1 MAVQPE
7 RKFGLNVNR
16 SFTDVVSRDD
26 AIENIGLN
34 LEDLDVIR
42 NIASEGGVTRND
54 IRSTSGLDVD
64 LRRYLV
70 KLEKETTQYSGIIN
84 DSAGTDRK
92 LRGNLTVNGIL
103 AASAVKYPFL
113 NDANE
118 LKKADVSTS
127 RVSSWSSPDT
137 NPTETSP
144 IFYGG
149 DLDIGGELTV
159 NNLNLTES
167 ARPVLFPDSEIP
179 THKIEA
185 NINEQTI
192 FLYAMKGIPIIFE
205 GFFRSFDTIVEL
217 KNPGAV
223 SFRIVDLNNPEF
235 TQEYENTGGQSGTSA
250 TLTYRDT
257 RPGRKDIELYHNPAN
272 ITRLAIERIALE
284 QFPAAEFPELLELN
298 LYRNI
303 LTEFPR
309 FADQNGTTG
318 LAPKLTF
325 LDIREN
331 PFYLADDENLR
342 FFNDNII
349 DRLPTSLRE
358 LYIGNTFNGPIT
370 GDLTKLNRLIRLDLD
385 SHNRGGSRPLFSA
398 AGNDVAGLPGAL
410 PEVADSVTTYSARRN
425 RFESIPQ
432 SVKQLPNLESFD
444 ILGNDITDRNF
455 FIDSAEIRYV
465 NTGLGNQIN
474 VANMANKSNLEEYR
488 SRRNYNGARNGADS
502 NGLVT
507 DSGVYKFS
515 NCTKLQEIR
524 FYASYYEGP
533 IPKFE
538 GNENLN
544 RIDLYVTK
552 FSGGRSFEDQDFVLY
567 DDIFNDCRNS
577 LTFFRV
583 ASTNL
588 LDKDIAP
595 ETFSNTPNI
604 DYLYIRSYNR
614 GVSGPIPNLNN
625 IARLRRLYLL
635 QNKLTG
641 PVPTFA
647 NNSRLF
653 YVNLYSNQLSGAI
666 PIISRS
672 SLRYLFLHYNNLE
685 SFNGLNTP
693 NLLRLYINNN
703 NISGTIPDISNLT
716 ALRDLFINNNNF
728 SSYTPNSLKP
738 LTSLRR
744 FDASNNPMTAG
755 AVNRIINDLYQNYLT
770 RPRSGVSIN
779 LRNTLPTNSNFS
791 QEASDSLQFLQ
802 SNGWIVRT

>member
-16 SFTDVVSRDD
+16 SFTDIVSRND

-54 IRSTSGLDVD
+54 IRSTAGLDVD

-70 KLEKETTQYSGIIN
+70 KFENETNQYSGIIN
-84 DSAGTDRK
+84 ESAGADSK
-92 LRGNLTVNGIL
+92 LRGNLTVNGIF

-113 NDANE
+113 NDSNE
-118 LKKADVSTS
+118 LRKADVSTS

-149 DLDIGGELTV
+149 DLDVGGTLTA
-159 NNLNLTES
+159 NNINLLEP

-185 NINEQTI
+185 NINGQTI
-192 FLYAMKGIPIIFE
+192 FLYAMKGIPVIFE

-217 KNPGAV
+217 KEPGAV
-223 SFRIVDLNNPEF
+223 SFRIVDIQNPQF
-235 TQEYENTGGQSGTSA
+235 TQEYENTGGPSGTSA
-250 TLTYRDT
+250 ALTFRDT
-257 RPGRKDIELYHNPAN
+257 RPGRKNIEIYHNPAN
-272 ITRLAIERIALE
+272 ITRLAIERVALE
-284 QFPAAEFPELLELN
+284 EFPSAEFPELLRLD

-309 FADQNGTTG
+309 FADQNGNNG

-331 PFYLADDENLR
+331 PFYLADNDNLR
-342 FFNDNII
+342 FFNQEVT
-349 DRLPTSLRE
+349 DRLPSTLRE

-370 GDLTKLNRLIRLDLD
+370 GDLKNGLPNLVRLELD

-398 AGNDVAGLPGAL
+398 SESDSPGLPGAL
-410 PEVADSVTTYSARRN
+410 PEVSDTVTIYSARRN
-425 RFESIPQ
+425 RFESIPD

-444 ILGNDITDRNF
+444 IYGNDITDRNF
-455 FIDSAEIRYV
+455 FIDSEFVRSV
-465 NTGLGNQIN
+465 NTSVGNQIN
-474 VANMANKSNLEEYR
+474 VANMANKANLEEYR
-488 SRRNYNGARNGADS
+488 SRRNGEGARRGADP

-507 DSGVYKFS
+507 PGGLYKFL
-515 NCTKLQEIR
+515 NCNKLRELR
-524 FYASYYEGP
+524 FYASRYEGP

-538 GNENLN
+538 GNESLN
-544 RIDLYVTK
+544 RIDMYVTR
-552 FSGGRSFEDQDFVLY
+552 FRGGRSFSEQDFVLY
-567 DDIFNDCRNS
+567 DNIFDDCRNS

-583 ASTNL
+583 ASTSL
-588 LDKDIAP
+588 LSKDIAP
-595 ETFSNTPNI
+595 DTFSKTPNI
-604 DYLYIRSYNR
+604 SYLYIRSYNR
-614 GVSGPIPNLNN
+614 GVTGPIPNLNN
-625 IARLRRLYLL
+625 ITNLRRLYLL

-647 NNSRLF
+647 SNFRIF

-685 SFNGLNTP
+685 SFNGLLTP

-703 NISGTIPDISNLT
+703 NITGNIPDISNLT
-716 ALRDLFINNNNF
+716 SLRDLFIKNNDF
-728 SSYTPNSLKP
+728 SSYASNSLIP
-738 LTSLRR
+738 LTNLRR
-744 FDASNNPMTAG
+744 FDMSNNPNMTQG
-755 AVNRIINDLYQNYLT
+755 AINNIIKDLYENYQL
-770 RPRSGVSIN
+770 RPRSRVAIN
-779 LRNTLPTNSNFS
+779 LRGTATPSG
-791 QEASDSLQFLQ
+791 EAVEFLEFLRA
-802 SNGWIVRT
+802 NGWIVRT